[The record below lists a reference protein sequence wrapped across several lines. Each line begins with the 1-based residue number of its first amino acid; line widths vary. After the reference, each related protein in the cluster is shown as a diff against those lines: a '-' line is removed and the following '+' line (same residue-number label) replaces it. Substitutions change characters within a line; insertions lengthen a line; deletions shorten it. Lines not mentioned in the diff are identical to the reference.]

1 MHNSRTNAAH
11 ESGSKSAVSSD
22 TVQTIRLSGRVPWL
36 RAMHNSRAKIQRRSR
51 ERLQERSV
59 QGHCANHSLKP
70 RPGLSQP
77 INKPCHEHY
86 KAEPRRWSRTSHVS
100 RSSNSRPKRQP
111 EITSVPTKTAHL
123 YHERIITAR
132 WFAYLR
138 IAEYQV
144 PARCRSSA
152 VEPCALPAKTRPTRR
167 ELQVLRALNRGRERR
182 TMSMLKHA
190 IGIKLVHSHRG
201 SSRR

>member
-51 ERLQERSV
+51 ERLQECSV
-59 QGHCANHSLKP
+59 QGHRADHSLKP
-70 RPGLSQP
+70 RLGFVL
-77 INKPCHEHY
+77 
-86 KAEPRRWSRTSHVS
+86 S

-152 VEPCALPAKTRPTRR
+152 AEPCALPAKTRPTRR

-190 IGIKLVHSHRG
+190 IGIKPVHSHRG
-201 SSRR
+201 SSQR